1 MQFSRLL
8 WEAKDACRCV
18 VVARLHSGMPD
29 DACSRTTCYDLYPQ
43 GPRNASAKT
52 HSLIAKGLCA
62 RAFEKRSMQSVD
74 YRELMLTVDNL
85 GQVIRIVDEGE
96 LRALLRE
103 PEALA
108 SARLAFRALAEE
120 RIVQPAPIGMTI
132 PGVDGE
138 IHIKGA

>member
-1 MQFSRLL
+1 
-8 WEAKDACRCV
+8 
-18 VVARLHSGMPD
+18 
-29 DACSRTTCYDLYPQ
+29 
-43 GPRNASAKT
+43 
-52 HSLIAKGLCA
+52 
-62 RAFEKRSMQSVD
+62 
-74 YRELMLTVDNL
+74 MLTVDNL

-138 IHIKGA
+138 IHIKGAYLVGSPIYAFKFATSFPNNGGADFPPRPAPFFFFFPPTTFPPPFFFFPPTSPPPPPLPP